1 MTDQQWQAVWQ
12 LYQTCCSVSPEKLR
26 ETLDESRDD
35 EVREAVLAMLGT
47 MAVENLDLVGQ
58 RIGRYVLTA
67 CLGEGGMG
75 EVYAAKDAELGRSV
89 AVKLLARPAGGE
101 APAVAR
107 FIREAKAASALNHP
121 NIVTIYEVVH
131 SESRFAI
138 VMELVD
144 GVSLRE
150 LCGSRQP
157 VDRMLHLGAQV
168 ARALAAAHKQGIV
181 HCDIKPENIMVR
193 EDGVV
198 KVLDFGLAQDLLSKE
213 SSSILPAGTL
223 RYMPPEQLRG
233 EAISTASDVF
243 CLGIVLYE
251 MATGTH
257 PFERGSIFDTMRAVN
272 ESVPRA
278 PSGVNPYAPTQLDAL
293 ILRMLAK
300 EPARRPGAA
309 EVARVLESGFSS
321 RKLSIEAPAS
331 APTRR
336 WRMGIAAAALGLA
349 VAGGAYWWHRD
360 RGPETAF
367 VAKRLTTLPGSEEG
381 PSLSPD
387 GLQVAFRGNQAQ
399 QWDIY
404 VKLIGGGGPVRL
416 TTDKGTHG
424 DPAWSPDGDR
434 IAFTASHEDGRNG
447 LFVMPA
453 LGGGERLLEEMEGAP
468 ATVDWS
474 PDGKWIAVSPAGGA
488 EYDSAYGVTLVSAQT
503 GERRDLVEQDAQM
516 GESAFGRFSPDGRR
530 LAFLRMRGAFGRLYV
545 VKLTSDMRLKGT
557 PRAITPEDMEVQ
569 FPAWTADGRDI
580 VFMRGFATSDGALA
594 RVSAD
599 GGAVRRIP
607 GLGYAAGPISIAR
620 RGGRMAYSSGGIDS
634 NMWRLDTKGV
644 EAARPLAVSTVA
656 DIAGEYS
663 PDGKRIIFSS
673 NRSGAREIWVCDADG
688 QNAVQLT
695 HIGGPIT
702 GTPRWSP
709 DGRWIAFDS
718 RPRGEPDVFV
728 MSPEGTGLRRVTD
741 PAREAV
747 KTNRWGMWQ
756 PAWSADGKWIY
767 FSSERT
773 GRFEIWR
780 IPWVGGKA
788 EQVTRDGGSA
798 AYPSRD
804 GEWIYYV
811 DGEPGPLRR
820 IRPDGSGEETVAPE
834 VRFLE
839 FTSIARGTYF
849 VVSSGRRSKLERLAE
864 NGKAAD
870 VMRIPFVPWM
880 GLSLSPN
887 GRYALVTRPDERG
900 TDLMLVEGF
909 R

>member
-26 ETLDESRDD
+26 EALDESRDD

-75 EVYAAKDAELGRSV
+75 EVYAAKDSELERSV
-89 AVKLLARPAGGE
+89 AVKLLARPGGGE

-144 GVSLRE
+144 GVSLRAY
-150 LCGSRQP
+150 CGSRQP
-157 VDRMLHLGAQV
+157 VDRVLRLGAQV
-168 ARALAAAHKQGIV
+168 ARALAAAHREGIV

-193 EDGVV
+193 EDGVL

-223 RYMPPEQLRG
+223 RYMQPEQLRG

-251 MATGTH
+251 LATGTH
-257 PFERGSIFDTMRAVN
+257 PFERGSIFDTMKAVN

-278 PSGVNPYAPTQLDAL
+278 PSAANSYAPPQLDAL

-300 EPARRPGAA
+300 EPGRRPGAA
-309 EVARVLESGFSS
+309 EVARVLESGFSNQ
-321 RKLSIEAPAS
+321 KPAIEAPEQAKLS
-331 APTRR
+331 AAAAWVWELTRR
-336 WRMGIAAAALGLA
+336 WWVGVAVAALALA
-349 VAGGAYWWHRD
+349 VSGGAYWWLRD
-360 RGPETAF
+360 SGPETAF
-367 VAKRLTTLPGSEEG
+367 VATRLTTLPGSEEG

-399 QWDIY
+399 QWDVY

-453 LGGGERLLEEMEGAP
+453 PGGRERLIEEMTGEW

-474 PDGKWIAVSPAGGA
+474 PDGEWIAVSPAV
-488 EYDSAYGVTLVSAQT
+488 SANFDTAHGVTLVSAET
-503 GERRDLVEQDAQM
+503 GERRDLAKQDAAM
-516 GESAFGRFSPDGRR
+516 GQSAFGRFSPDGRR
-530 LAFLRMRGAFGRLYV
+530 LAFPRMRGAFGRLYV
-545 VKLTSDMRLKGT
+545 VKLTSDMRLEGT
-557 PRAITPEDMEVQ
+557 PWAITPEDMEVQ
-569 FPAWTADGRDI
+569 FPAWTADGRDV
-580 VFMRGFATSDGALA
+580 VFMRGFATSDGSLA

-607 GLGYAAGPISIAR
+607 GLGYTAGPISIAR
-620 RGGRMAYSSGGIDS
+620 RGGR
-634 NMWRLDTKGV
+634 T
-644 EAARPLAVSTVA
+644 
-656 DIAGEYS
+656 
-663 PDGKRIIFSS
+663 
-673 NRSGAREIWVCDADG
+673 
-688 QNAVQLT
+688 
-695 HIGGPIT
+695 
-702 GTPRWSP
+702 
-709 DGRWIAFDS
+709 
-718 RPRGEPDVFV
+718 
-728 MSPEGTGLRRVTD
+728 
-741 PAREAV
+741 
-747 KTNRWGMWQ
+747 
-756 PAWSADGKWIY
+756 
-767 FSSERT
+767 
-773 GRFEIWR
+773 
-780 IPWVGGKA
+780 
-788 EQVTRDGGSA
+788 
-798 AYPSRD
+798 
-804 GEWIYYV
+804 
-811 DGEPGPLRR
+811 
-820 IRPDGSGEETVAPE
+820 
-834 VRFLE
+834 
-839 FTSIARGTYF
+839 
-849 VVSSGRRSKLERLAE
+849 
-864 NGKAAD
+864 
-870 VMRIPFVPWM
+870 
-880 GLSLSPN
+880 
-887 GRYALVTRPDERG
+887 
-900 TDLMLVEGF
+900 
-909 R
+909 